1 MDHEISLRN
10 TERRDIEQPWR
21 FVPAKTEENA
31 YHFLTLFTTM
41 EALTDFQ
48 DSEQAEWHM
57 QDAVGF
63 RRLESKL

>member
-1 MDHEISLRN
+1 
-10 TERRDIEQPWR
+10 
-21 FVPAKTEENA
+21 
-31 YHFLTLFTTM
+31 M